1 MGKMKQN
8 QAQIT
13 KIYSK
18 IPYVKIQESCKKKKK
33 SPNKLTNYKV
43 LDFKNEVKNQSM
55 RADSFGY
62 GKAK

>member
-1 MGKMKQN
+1 M
-8 QAQIT
+8 
-13 KIYSK
+13 SK
-18 IPYVKIQESCKKKKK
+18 FKSPAKKK

>member
-1 MGKMKQN
+1 M
-8 QAQIT
+8 
-13 KIYSK
+13 SK
-18 IPYVKIQESCKKKKK
+18 FKSPAKKK

-62 GKAK
+62 GKAKERGNLRLHMK